1 MTIDPALLQRFIDI
15 VGPRHALVEPAEI
28 EPHLREWRKRW
39 TGRTPVV
46 LKPASTREVSEILAL
61 ATQTKTA
68 IVPQGGN
75 TGLVGGQMPDETNSQ
90 IILSLSRLNAI
101 RDIDV
106 ASNTITVDAGCVL
119 QTIQEAADGVD
130 RLFPLSLASQGSCQI
145 GGNLSANAGGTGA
158 LSYGVA
164 RDLVV
169 GLEVVLPTGEI
180 LNDLSKLKK
189 DNTGY
194 ALRHLFIGAEGTLG
208 IITGAT
214 LKLFAKPKGYGSV
227 FANVT
232 SVEAALTLLQNATD
246 ALGPGLTTFELMAD
260 IAVDFADRHIEGAF
274 WPSED
279 RTGWTVFME
288 YSSLVSDSDASQK
301 IEAVFEHAF
310 TKGLITDGAMAQNAK
325 QRQALWML
333 RESLSEAQ
341 GFEGHSIK
349 HDISV
354 PVSSVPAFVAQ
365 AAKDVRD
372 ISPDARICAFGHM
385 GDGNLHYN
393 ISQPEGGDTDAFKAL
408 APAITEAVHQ
418 RVVSFGGSISAEH
431 GIGQMKRDELA
442 ATKDPV
448 ALSLMRRIKRD
459 FDPANIM
466 NPGKVI
472 DP

>member
-1 MTIDPALLQRFIDI
+1 
-15 VGPRHALVEPAEI
+15 
-28 EPHLREWRKRW
+28 
-39 TGRTPVV
+39 
-46 LKPASTREVSEILAL
+46 
-61 ATQTKTA
+61 
-68 IVPQGGN
+68 
-75 TGLVGGQMPDETNSQ
+75 
-90 IILSLSRLNAI
+90 
-101 RDIDV
+101 
-106 ASNTITVDAGCVL
+106 TVDAGCVL
-119 QTIQEAADGVD
+119 QTIQDAADTVD

-169 GLEVVLPTGEI
+169 GLEVVLPNGDI

-227 FANVT
+227 FANVA
-232 SVEAALTLLQNATD
+232 SVEAALTLLQSATD
-246 ALGPGLTTFELMAD
+246 RLGPGLTTFELMAD
-260 IAVDFADRHIEGAF
+260 IAVDFADRHMEGAF

-288 YSSLVSDSDASQK
+288 YSSLVSDADANQK
-301 IEAVFEHAF
+301 IEAVFEDAF
-310 TKGLITDGAMAQNAK
+310 AKGLISDGAMAQNAK
-325 QRQALWML
+325 QRQALWAL

-354 PVSSVPAFVAQ
+354 PVSSIPAFVAQ
-365 AAKDVRD
+365 AEKDVHAL
-372 ISPDARICAFGHM
+372 SLDARICAFGHM

-393 ISQPEGGDTDAFKAL
+393 ISQPEDGDADAFKAL
-408 APAITEAVHQ
+408 APAITQAVHQ
-418 RVVSFGGSISAEH
+418 RVISFGGSTSAEH

-448 ALSLMRRIKRD
+448 ALSLMRGIKREL
-459 FDPANIM
+459 DPANIM

-472 DP
+472 IP

>member
-15 VGPRHALVEPAEI
+15 VGASNALLGPSDIA
-28 EPHLREWRKRW
+28 PHVHEWRKRW
-39 TGRTPVV
+39 TGATPVV
-46 LKPASTREVSEILAL
+46 LKPATTREVSSILKL
-61 ATQTKTA
+61 ATETTTPV
-68 IVPQGGN
+68 VPQGGN
-75 TGLVGGQMPDETNSQ
+75 TGLVGGQIPDESGRQ
-90 IILSLSRLNAI
+90 IIVSLVRLNTI
-101 RDIDV
+101 REVD
-106 ASNTITVDAGCVL
+106 ATANTITVDAGCVL
-119 QTIQEAADGVD
+119 QTIQEAADCVD

-169 GLEVVLPTGEI
+169 GLEVVLPNGDI

-227 FANVT
+227 FANVA

-246 ALGPGLTTFELMAD
+246 RLGNGLTTFELMAD
-260 IAVDFADRHIEGAF
+260 IAVDFADRHIDGAF
-274 WPSED
+274 WPSEE

-288 YSSLVSDSDASQK
+288 YSSLHSDTDASQK
-301 IEAVFEHAF
+301 IEQVFEDAF
-310 TKGLITDGAMAQNAK
+310 AKGLISDGAMAQNAK
-325 QRQALWML
+325 QRQALWAL

-341 GFEGHSIK
+341 GFEGYSIK

-354 PVSSVPAFVAQ
+354 PVSSIPAFVAQ
-365 AAKDVRD
+365 AEKDVHAL
-372 ISPDARICAFGHM
+372 SPDARICAFGHM

-393 ISQPEGGDTDAFKAL
+393 ISQPEGDDADAFKAL
-408 APAITEAVHQ
+408 APAITHAVHQ
-418 RVVSFGGSISAEH
+418 RVMSFGGSISAEH

-448 ALSLMRRIKRD
+448 ALSLMRRIKRE

-472 DP
+472 LP

>member
-1 MTIDPALLQRFIDI
+1 MNFDPALLQRFIDI
-15 VGPRHALVEPAEI
+15 VGTKNALVDQAQI
-28 EPHLREWRKRW
+28 EPHVHEWRKRW

-46 LKPASTREVSEILAL
+46 LKPATTQDVSRILAL
-61 ATQTKTA
+61 ASQTKTA

-75 TGLVGGQMPDETNSQ
+75 TGLVGGQIPDDSGMQ
-90 IILSLSRLNAI
+90 IIVSLSRLNAI
-101 RDIDV
+101 REVDA

-119 QTIQEAADGVD
+119 QTIQEAADRAE

-169 GLEVVLPTGEI
+169 GLEVVMPNGDI
-180 LNDLSKLKK
+180 FNDLSKLKK

-227 FANVT
+227 FANVA
-232 SVEAALTLLQNATD
+232 SVDAALALLQNATD
-246 ALGPGLTTFELMAD
+246 TLGSGLTTFELMAD
-260 IAVDFADRHIEGAF
+260 IAVDFADRHIDGAS

-288 YSSLVSDSDASQK
+288 YSSLHSDTDATQK
-301 IEAVFEHAF
+301 IEQVFEHGF
-310 TKGLITDGAMAQNAK
+310 TKGLITDGAMAQSVG
-325 QRQALWML
+325 QRNALWAL

-354 PVSSVPAFVAQ
+354 PVSSLPAFIAQ
-365 AAKDVRD
+365 AAKDVAA
-372 ISPDARICAFGHM
+372 ISADARICAFGHM

-393 ISQPEGGDTDAFKAL
+393 ISQPAAGDAAAFKAL

-418 RVVSFGGSISAEH
+418 RVASFGGSISAEH
-431 GIGQMKRDELA
+431 GIGQMKRDALA
-442 ATKDPV
+442 RTKDPV
-448 ALSLMRRIKRD
+448 ALALMASIKRQ

-472 DP
+472 VP